1 MEIHCAVPEE
11 GLDLKMNWEES
22 IIPSIGDALYLT
34 HFLNEE
40 DLLSL
45 RVRKCRGQME
55 DTTLFDLLDDNLLYV
70 KNRSWLRN
78 HQDGKT
84 RCLLILEY

>member
-11 GLDLKMNWEES
+11 GLDLIMNWEES
-22 IIPSIGDALYLT
+22 IIPGIGDALYLT
-34 HFLNEE
+34 QFLNEE

-45 RVRKCRGQME
+45 RMRKWKKERE
-55 DTTLFDLLDDNLLYV
+55 ETLFDILDDNLLYV
-70 KNRSWLRN
+70 KNRTWLKNR
-78 HQDGKT
+78 DKKT

>member
-1 MEIHCAVPEE
+1 MEIWCAVPEE
-11 GLDLKMNWEES
+11 GLNLKMNWEES
-22 IIPSIGDALYLT
+22 IIPAIGDALYLT

-70 KNRSWLRN
+70 KNRSWLR
-78 HQDGKT
+78 HPDGKT
-84 RCLLILEY
+84 YCLLILEF